1 MSDQTD
7 INRGFLK
14 EKLGSYQANPPEKV
28 WDAISGQISNGRK
41 RRGMYIL
48 LLATAA
54 SIALTITL
62 GIHFFGSDMP
72 RKQSLVDEPGVETEA
87 PFKEGQETQAEQA
100 AVSTQDEEKTK
111 QFEEEESP
119 EAQPALAMQ
128 LIDKKDVV
136 TDQTGDSEVVK
147 VEEQGRQAE
156 QMEESAQLEESEQLE
171 ESVLVQEAE
180 LADEND
186 AGNDPEAET
195 QPEPASDMQI
205 QVLPDTALELNSDPF
220 PIMEQEQKRDP
231 RWMVGAAVSPLYSYR
246 DAESM
251 ALPSN
256 QAESGM
262 LSYSTGVQV
271 SYRRNSRL
279 AFETGIYYNKTGISI
294 GAPGIQVFSQRRD
307 ALLFAPGS
315 ESADINTVSNS
326 VGNIVAY
333 SGDIYMNEYK
343 ITAENNAN
351 AMGDG
356 ALTNLQLSESG
367 IEQHLD
373 YLELPFNLRY
383 SVIDRTIELQLV
395 GGLSTNFL
403 VGNSVTA
410 EGPSGREEIGYLS
423 NVNTVNYSGN
433 AGLGMIY
440 HVGKKLNLLFEPRF
454 RYFLN
459 SVNDASLPSTRPYS
473 VAFYTGLSYT
483 F

>member
-7 INRGFLK
+7 MNRGFLK
-14 EKLGSYQANPPEKV
+14 EKLGSYQADPPEKV
-28 WDAISGQISNGRK
+28 WNAISGQIFNGRK
-41 RRGMYIL
+41 RRRMYIL

-54 SIALTITL
+54 SIALVITL
-62 GIHFFGSDMP
+62 GIHFFGPDLP
-72 RKQSLVDEPGVETEA
+72 REQARMEEPQVEKDLAVKEIAEVQEEGKQVEVVEPG
-87 PFKEGQETQAEQA
+87 
-100 AVSTQDEEKTK
+100 
-111 QFEEEESP
+111 
-119 EAQPALAMQ
+119 EAQLALAMQ
-128 LIDKKDVV
+128 QADRTEID
-136 TDQTGDSEVVK
+136 TDPISTFESI
-147 VEEQGRQAE
+147 VETEGASDPE
-156 QMEESAQLEESEQLE
+156 KESEP
-171 ESVLVQEAE
+171 ES
-180 LADEND
+180 
-186 AGNDPEAET
+186 
-195 QPEPASDMQI
+195 EPASDPEKESEPETANDP
-205 QVLPDTALELNSDPF
+205 VALLLPDTALDLNTDPF
-220 PIMEQEQKRDP
+220 PVIEQDQKRDP

-246 DAESM
+246 DAEAV

-256 QAESGM
+256 PAESGM
-262 LSYSTGVQV
+262 LSYSTGVHV

-279 AFETGIYYNKTGISI
+279 AIETGIYYNKTGISI
-294 GAPGIQVFSQRRD
+294 GAPGIKLFSQRRD

-333 SGDIYMNEYK
+333 SGDIYMNGYK
-343 ITAENNAN
+343 INAENGAN
-351 AMGDG
+351 ASADY
-356 ALTNLQLSESG
+356 ALNEIPASESG

-395 GGLSTNFL
+395 GGMSTNFL
-403 VGNSVTA
+403 VGNSVTM
-410 EGPSGREEIGYLS
+410 EGASGREEIGYLS

-440 HVGKKLNLLFEPRF
+440 HVGKKMNLIFEPRF

-473 VAFYTGLSYT
+473 LAFYTGLSYT

>member
-7 INRGFLK
+7 INKGFLK
-14 EKLGSYQANPPEKV
+14 EKLGSYQADPPEKV
-28 WDAISGQISNGRK
+28 WNAISEQISDGRK

-54 SIALTITL
+54 SIALAVTL
-62 GIHFFGSDMP
+62 GIHFFGPDLP
-72 RKQSLVDEPGVETEA
+72 REQSLTEEPQLEMAA
-87 PFKEGQETQAEQA
+87 PLNDVQETQAEQA
-100 AVSTQDEEKTK
+100 ALPTQDQPAQSTQHIEREDVDPDPIGDLKSLQEPEQVKEPE
-111 QFEEEESP
+111 QIPEPEQVNEFE
-119 EAQPALAMQ
+119 L
-128 LIDKKDVV
+128 V
-136 TDQTGDSEVVK
+136 GD
-147 VEEQGRQAE
+147 
-156 QMEESAQLEESEQLE
+156 
-171 ESVLVQEAE
+171 AE
-180 LADEND
+180 LPDE
-186 AGNDPEAET
+186 PEAEVM
-195 QPEPASDMQI
+195 PESANEPQTL
-205 QVLPDTALELNSDPF
+205 VLPDTALELNTDPF
-220 PIMEQEQKRDP
+220 PIIEPDQKRDP

-246 DAESM
+246 DAEAV

-294 GAPGIQVFSQRRD
+294 GAPGIRIFSQQRD
-307 ALLFAPGS
+307 AMVFGYGS
-315 ESADINTVSNS
+315 NMEDINTVSNS

-343 ITAENNAN
+343 TSAENNADAN
-351 AMGDG
+351 DV
-356 ALTNLQLSESG
+356 LTNIQASESG
-367 IEQHLD
+367 IQQHLD

-383 SVIDRTIELQLV
+383 SVIDRTFELQLV
-395 GGLSTNFL
+395 GGMSTNFL

-440 HVGKKLNLLFEPRF
+440 HVGKQLNLLFEPRF

-459 SVNDASLPSTRPYS
+459 SVNDSSLPATRPYS

>member
-14 EKLGSYQANPPEKV
+14 EKLDSYQADPPEKM
-28 WDAISGQISNGRK
+28 WNAISEQISTGRK

-54 SIALTITL
+54 SIALAVTL
-62 GIHFFGSDMP
+62 GIHYFGPDLP
-72 RKQSLVDEPGVETEA
+72 KVQSRMEGPQVETDA
-87 PFKEGQETQAEQA
+87 ALKDRQETQAEQT
-100 AVSTQDEEKTK
+100 AVSTQVQEENK
-111 QFEEEESP
+111 QLEVEESP

-128 LIDKKDVV
+128 LIDREDAV
-136 TDQTGDSEVVK
+136 TDPINELELV
-147 VEEQGRQAE
+147 
-156 QMEESAQLEESEQLE
+156 EESELE
-171 ESVLVQEAE
+171 GDPEHLGE
-180 LADEND
+180 
-186 AGNDPEAET
+186 PEAEVL
-195 QPEPASDMQI
+195 PESASDRQTQVLPESASDRQT
-205 QVLPDTALELNSDPF
+205 QVLPDTALDLNSDLF
-220 PIMEQEQKRDP
+220 PIIEQDQKRDP

-246 DAESM
+246 DAEDV
-251 ALPSN
+251 ARPYN
-256 QAESGM
+256 PAESGM

-294 GAPGIQVFSQRRD
+294 GAPGIKVFSQRRD
-307 ALLFAPGS
+307 AMLFGYGS
-315 ESADINTVSNS
+315 EMEDVNTVSNS

-343 ITAENNAN
+343 ITAENKADP
-351 AMGDG
+351 MGNGD
-356 ALTNLQLSESG
+356 LTDVQLSESG
-367 IEQHLD
+367 IQQHLD

-395 GGLSTNFL
+395 GGMSTNFL

-410 EGPSGREEIGYLS
+410 DGPSGREEIGYLS

>member
-1 MSDQTD
+1 MSDQTEM
-7 INRGFLK
+7 NKGFLK
-14 EKLGSYQANPPEKV
+14 EKLGSYQADPPEKV
-28 WDAISGQISNGRK
+28 WEAISGQISNGRK

-48 LLATAA
+48 LLASAA

-62 GIHFFGSDMP
+62 GIHFFGPDLP
-72 RKQSLVDEPGVETEA
+72 REQARMEENNVETNA
-87 PFKEGQETQAEQA
+87 AE
-100 AVSTQDEEKTK
+100 
-111 QFEEEESP
+111 
-119 EAQPALAMQ
+119 
-128 LIDKKDVV
+128 KDV
-136 TDQTGDSEVVK
+136 QEP
-147 VEEQGRQAE
+147 A
-156 QMEESAQLEESEQLE
+156 
-171 ESVLVQEAE
+171 EAE
-180 LADEND
+180 LALAIQDVDRKDADTDPQVSLEVAIQAEQVIETEQAEEPAPVREDELAEEPEPVREAGFVTDPD
-186 AGNDPEAET
+186 AGEEAEPVVDPQT
-195 QPEPASDMQI
+195 QL
-205 QVLPDTALELNSDPF
+205 LPDTALELNTDPF
-220 PIMEQEQKRDP
+220 PIMEQDQKRDP
-231 RWMVGAAVSPLYSYR
+231 RWMVGAAISPLYSYR
-246 DAESM
+246 DAEST

-256 QAESGM
+256 QAEYGM

-294 GAPGIQVFSQRRD
+294 GAPGIRIFSQRRD
-307 ALLFAPGS
+307 ALLFEPGS
-315 ESADINTVSNS
+315 ESAAINTVSNT
-326 VGNIVAY
+326 VGNIVAH
-333 SGDIYMNEYK
+333 SGDIYLNEYK
-343 ITAENNAN
+343 ITAENNAD
-351 AMGDG
+351 AMTID
-356 ALTNLQLSESG
+356 ALTNAQYSELD

-383 SVIDRTIELQLV
+383 SVIDRTFELQLV
-395 GGLSTNFL
+395 GGMSTNFL

-473 VAFYTGLSYT
+473 LAFYTGLSYT

>member
-7 INRGFLK
+7 MDKGFLK
-14 EKLGSYQANPPEKV
+14 EKLGNYLADPPEKV
-28 WDAISGQISNGRK
+28 WDSISAQIDNGSK

-54 SIALTITL
+54 SIALAITL
-62 GIHFFGSDMP
+62 GIHFFGPDLPQEQSRMEEP
-72 RKQSLVDEPGVETEA
+72 RVEEA
-87 PFKEGQETQAEQA
+87 APEMAIQE
-100 AVSTQDEEKTK
+100 
-111 QFEEEESP
+111 
-119 EAQPALAMQ
+119 EAQLAVTIQQTEREEADTPALPEKEQ
-128 LIDKKDVV
+128 NPVPDPIDNLETLIVADLAKEADLTK
-136 TDQTGDSEVVK
+136 
-147 VEEQGRQAE
+147 
-156 QMEESAQLEESEQLE
+156 
-171 ESVLVQEAE
+171 EAE
-180 LADEND
+180 VANEADAVVDPEPTSDPMVLLLAD
-186 AGNDPEAET
+186 
-195 QPEPASDMQI
+195 
-205 QVLPDTALELNSDPF
+205 TADELSTDPF
-220 PIMEQEQKRDP
+220 LIIEQDKHRDP

-246 DAESM
+246 DAEAVSM
-251 ALPSN
+251 PSN

-279 AFETGIYYNKTGISI
+279 SFETGIYYNKTGIAI
-294 GAPGIQVFSQRRD
+294 GAPGIKVFSQRRD
-307 ALLFAPGS
+307 AMIFGVGS
-315 ESADINTVSNS
+315 EQADINTVSNS

-333 SGDIYMNEYK
+333 SGDIYMNGYK
-343 ITAENNAN
+343 ISAENNAD
-351 AMGDG
+351 AMAYDV
-356 ALTNLQLSESG
+356 LTDVQASESG
-367 IEQHLD
+367 IQQHLD
-373 YLELPFNLRY
+373 FLELPFNLRY

-395 GGLSTNFL
+395 GGMSTNFL
-403 VGNSVTA
+403 VGNSVTV

-473 VAFYTGLSYT
+473 LAFYTGLSYT

>member
-7 INRGFLK
+7 MNRGFLK
-14 EKLGSYQANPPEKV
+14 EKLGSYRADPPEKV
-28 WDAISGQISNGRK
+28 WDTISGQISNGRK
-41 RRGMYIL
+41 RRVMYIL

-62 GIHFFGSDMP
+62 GIHFFGPDLP
-72 RKQSLVDEPGVETEA
+72 QEQSRMEESNVETEA
-87 PFKEGQETQAEQA
+87 AEKEVQ
-100 AVSTQDEEKTK
+100 
-111 QFEEEESP
+111 ESP
-119 EAQPALAMQ
+119 EAELALAIQ
-128 LIDKKDVV
+128 DVDRKDAE
-136 TDQTGDSEVVK
+136 TDSMDEREVVK
-147 VEEQGRQAE
+147 QAE
-156 QMEESAQLEESEQLE
+156 QVKGAEQAEEP
-171 ESVLVQEAE
+171 VPIKEAE
-180 LADEND
+180 LAEEPEPGME
-186 AGNDPEAET
+186 AEFITDPEPGTVAES
-195 QPEPASDMQI
+195 ASDPQT

-220 PIMEQEQKRDP
+220 PIMEEDQKRDP

-246 DAESM
+246 DAETM

-256 QAESGM
+256 PTESGM

-279 AFETGIYYNKTGISI
+279 AFETGIYYNKTGITI
-294 GAPGIQVFSQRRD
+294 GAPGIRVFSQRRE
-307 ALLFAPGS
+307 AMLFTPGS

-343 ITAENNAN
+343 LTAENNADADDALIN
-351 AMGDG
+351 A
-356 ALTNLQLSESG
+356 QYSESG

-383 SVIDRTIELQLV
+383 SVIDRTFELQLV
-395 GGLSTNFL
+395 GGMSTNFL

-459 SVNDASLPSTRPYS
+459 SVNDASLPTTRPYS
-473 VAFYTGLSYT
+473 LAFYTGLSYT